1 MKKYCRTAAFAGIL
15 LLGTLLPVAA
25 GNPVGVQFVPAHTR
39 VGLARVT
46 LLVSDL
52 VYRGGSLTGSYEV
65 RIPLAPWRN
74 DRGEMRLEIR
84 EPLDRLLASG
94 KSVTGSSRSVEN
106 GRVHPVTCSFEA
118 DGTVRI
124 TVETN
129 ERTLAFTTHL
139 EDPS

>member
-1 MKKYCRTAAFAGIL
+1 LKKYARSSVFAGVL

-25 GNPVGVQFVPAHTR
+25 EKPVGFRFVPAHTR

-46 LLVSDL
+46 LLVSD
-52 VYRGGSLTGSYEV
+52 VAYRGGRLTGSYEV

-74 DRGEMRLEIR
+74 DRGEMRLDIR
-84 EPLDRLLASG
+84 EPLERLLASG
-94 KSVTGSSRSVEN
+94 KAVTGLSHSVEN

-118 DGTVRI
+118 DGTVHI
-124 TVETN
+124 TIETD

-139 EDPS
+139 ADPS

>member
-1 MKKYCRTAAFAGIL
+1 MIGALAPAAAEK
-15 LLGTLLPVAA
+15 PVRF
-25 GNPVGVQFVPAHTR
+25 QFVPAHTH

-52 VYRGGSLTGSYEV
+52 VYRGGNLIGSYEV

-74 DRGEMRLEIR
+74 DRGEMSLRLR
-84 EPLDRLLASG
+84 EPLDRMLASG
-94 KSVTGSSRSVEN
+94 RTATGIGHSAED

-118 DGTVRI
+118 DGTI
-124 TVETN
+124 QISVETP
-129 ERTLAFTTHL
+129 ERTLAFTTRL

>member
-1 MKKYCRTAAFAGIL
+1 VRKFWRNAACAGFL
-15 LLGTLLPVAA
+15 LLGALLPVAA
-25 GNPVGVQFVPAHTR
+25 DSPVTLQFVPAHTR

-52 VYRGGSLTGSYEV
+52 VQRGGSLVGSYEI

-74 DRGEMRLEIR
+74 DRGEMSLRMR

-94 KSVTGSSRSVEN
+94 RTVSGIGHSAEN

-118 DGTVRI
+118 DGSIHI
-124 TVETN
+124 TIETE
-129 ERTLAFTTHL
+129 ERTLAFTTRL

>member
-1 MKKYCRTAAFAGIL
+1 VRKSWRNAAFVGVL

-25 GNPVGVQFVPAHTR
+25 EHPVGLQFVPAHTR
-39 VGLARVT
+39 VGVARVT

-52 VYRGGSLTGSYEV
+52 VQRGGSLVGSYEI

-74 DRGEMRLEIR
+74 DRGEMTLRMR
-84 EPLDRLLASG
+84 EPLDHMLASG
-94 KSVTGSSRSVEN
+94 RTVSGTGHSAEN

-118 DGTVRI
+118 DGSIHI
-124 TVETN
+124 TIETE
-129 ERTLAFTTHL
+129 ERTLDFTTRL